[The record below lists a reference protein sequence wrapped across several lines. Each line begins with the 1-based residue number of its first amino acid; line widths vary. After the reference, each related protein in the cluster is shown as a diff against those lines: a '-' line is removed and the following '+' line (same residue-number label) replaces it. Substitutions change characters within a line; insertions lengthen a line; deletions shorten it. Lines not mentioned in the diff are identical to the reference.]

1 MADRGPAVIRVRPS
15 QAWAPYVPA
24 VPAGLCVLAAGAAF
38 QRVFTWG
45 DVAGPVTVAAVLGTA
60 AGVAG
65 RRLLTAS
72 VVRSGPSGDD
82 PVSPPLGDT
91 VPAPPR
97 PAAYLLAGA
106 TVAAATLVSV
116 LAAAVLFATPA
127 AGLGS
132 GVTRGVGALFHGW
145 SRILTTSDPV
155 PPTPDRLPLAAGLVT
170 VAAAWAVLAAS
181 RRRPGV
187 DALLPS
193 GLVLLMALLLGVGG
207 PGSLASVAGPPLV
220 LAAVYLLMVSRPA
233 GEGVVWVPPGRTV
246 AALSTGAVVLAVA
259 LGVGSHLPL
268 AGVRQPVDLR
278 RAVSPP
284 LGLGTAANPLDELP
298 AWQKQGGTV
307 MFTASVD
314 QAWLRAPV
322 NWRLVSLDVY
332 DGTGWSTDAHAS
344 SAGNVLTLPPGVR
357 GGLLGPGVRVS
368 VHVVALEGPWVPT
381 AGVPTSVTPAGLDFD
396 PGSSAL
402 VAPPRSSGRYTLG
415 GRLSEPSRAALDAA
429 GIGSGASV
437 AAFTAVPAC
446 FPASLRSLAASAAA
460 GLARPDQQAV
470 AVAQELVAGGGFR
483 LDPGAIPGSSCAR
496 LSALSAAKSG
506 TAEQFA
512 TAFALMVRSIGLP
525 SRLAVG
531 FTPGTIDR
539 ARATTV
545 VTGTD
550 ATVWPEVDLGRLGW
564 VAFDPNPSSLAGV
577 QTGQGAGRTTPVP
590 VAQQGLAQVQQT
602 VANAR
607 SRASLPASR
616 PTGSPEVRRQPAGG
630 GPPWALIAVLA
641 AAVIVI
647 AVVGVRAVTRRRRRA
662 RRRAAADPV
671 SRVLGAWSELLEALA
686 PYRVPV
692 DTLTPSEVSRR
703 AAELVPTAA
712 EASTELAGLV
722 DRAVYAGEADD
733 VLAARAWASSDVAVS
748 AVVRAT
754 PAGLRVRELI
764 VRVPGPPGRRLA
776 SR

>member
-1 MADRGPAVIRVRPS
+1 
-15 QAWAPYVPA
+15 
-24 VPAGLCVLAAGAAF
+24 
-38 QRVFTWG
+38 
-45 DVAGPVTVAAVLGTA
+45 
-60 AGVAG
+60 
-65 RRLLTAS
+65 
-72 VVRSGPSGDD
+72 
-82 PVSPPLGDT
+82 
-91 VPAPPR
+91 
-97 PAAYLLAGA
+97 
-106 TVAAATLVSV
+106 
-116 LAAAVLFATPA
+116 
-127 AGLGS
+127 
-132 GVTRGVGALFHGW
+132 
-145 SRILTTSDPV
+145 
-155 PPTPDRLPLAAGLVT
+155 
-170 VAAAWAVLAAS
+170 
-181 RRRPGV
+181 
-187 DALLPS
+187 
-193 GLVLLMALLLGVGG
+193 
-207 PGSLASVAGPPLV
+207 
-220 LAAVYLLMVSRPA
+220 
-233 GEGVVWVPPGRTV
+233 
-246 AALSTGAVVLAVA
+246 
-259 LGVGSHLPL
+259 
-268 AGVRQPVDLR
+268 
-278 RAVSPP
+278 
-284 LGLGTAANPLDELP
+284 
-298 AWQKQGGTV
+298 
-307 MFTASVD
+307 
-314 QAWLRAPV
+314 
-322 NWRLVSLDVY
+322 
-332 DGTGWSTDAHAS
+332 
-344 SAGNVLTLPPGVR
+344 
-357 GGLLGPGVRVS
+357 
-368 VHVVALEGPWVPT
+368 
-381 AGVPTSVTPAGLDFD
+381 
-396 PGSSAL
+396 
-402 VAPPRSSGRYTLG
+402 
-415 GRLSEPSRAALDAA
+415 
-429 GIGSGASV
+429 
-437 AAFTAVPAC
+437 
-446 FPASLRSLAASAAA
+446 
-460 GLARPDQQAV
+460 
-470 AVAQELVAGGGFR
+470 
-483 LDPGAIPGSSCAR
+483 
-496 LSALSAAKSG
+496 
-506 TAEQFA
+506 
-512 TAFALMVRSIGLP
+512 MVRSIGLP

-531 FTPGTIDR
+531 FTPGAIDP

-577 QTGQGAGRTTPVP
+577 QTGQGAGPTTTVP

-733 VLAARAWASSDVAVS
+733 VLAARAWASSDAAVS